1 MGAPTESTATVP
13 ADVDLS
19 EIEPVAAALTFQGIS
34 LDVAQT
40 DEFKS
45 AFANSMA
52 DTLGINRDYVLVLSV
67 AAGRRRR
74 LETGVVILFAIQ
86 PAGAYM
92 LQQSGIDAD
101 AVGSE
106 IADAVDTVVANPSG
120 DFRQVLVD
128 NGIDPEALS
137 VEAETDQAAIANEFG
152 DLDALI
158 ADATAT
164 TAAATTAAATTEEED
179 DSSSDPDVEDVIEVA
194 KDMTAAIAGGTS
206 GGVVGLLLIVGLIYW
221 WRKKQ
226 SSGGDDGD
234 VARV

>member
-86 PAGAYM
+86 PAGVYM

-164 TAAATTAAATTEEED
+164 TAAATTEEED

-226 SSGGDDGD
+226 SSDGDDGD